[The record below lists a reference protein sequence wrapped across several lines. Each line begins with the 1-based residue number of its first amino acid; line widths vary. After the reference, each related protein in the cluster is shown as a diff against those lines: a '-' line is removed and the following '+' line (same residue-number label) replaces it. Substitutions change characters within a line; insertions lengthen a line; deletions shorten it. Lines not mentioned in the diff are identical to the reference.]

1 MMTKM
6 KVEGCEKIQKVVG
19 RERRVLVVAWR
30 WCKVDFMMLWK
41 RERKGEEIV
50 IMMRNHLFSVKL

>member
-30 WCKVDFMMLWK
+30 WCEVDFMMLWK